1 MKFFSNSWDSSIY
14 IVSCVIEME
23 RCQSFY
29 TILCWS
35 LSGLFVANVKLLSRV
50 REPISS
56 QKTFNEEWSLTPSM
70 SLILSPTP
78 QSLLTGHWELKA
90 LQKGQHPSSFQT
102 MFTGKQTCKDSF
114 QWNSTT
120 YIEYKNDLAISTHKI
135 QKWLYHEHKQLYRFR
150 YL

>member
-1 MKFFSNSWDSSIY
+1 MWSFSITLE
-14 IVSCVIEME
+14 IHLHCFLCVIEME

-35 LSGLFVANVKLLSRV
+35 FSGLFVANVKLLSRV
-50 REPISS
+50 REAVSS
-56 QKTFNEEWSLTPSM
+56 QKTFNEEKSLTPSM

-78 QSLLTGHWELKA
+78 QSLLTGHWELEA
-90 LQKGQHPSSFQT
+90 LQKGQHPRSFQT
-102 MFTGKQTCKDSF
+102 MFTGKQTCKDFF